1 MKKLVLLAL
10 FLLIVLSFSVSARRV
25 ENFSASDAYGW
36 LLAQAKDGSYNNDV
50 VDTAAALLAIN
61 AAGGGESAEKT
72 FLTSHEND
80 NQCWPK
86 AGCKIKDTTWA
97 ILALHKAGESS
108 YVNEAAAWLKKAQTP
123 SLTGGNWWLQIDT
136 PSSGTCT
143 IKYTKGTTELSKT
156 ISVEAGKF
164 PDCGGGTFFD
174 LKNCLESGLL
184 TAFASLELKVDCSS
198 LSSAK
203 ISIAYNSGSSYYLY
217 QEVSETTATLIV
229 KNGCFGSGFKDT
241 CNYESSLY
249 SEWVLNQ
256 IGSTLSSELYLREK
270 YEPNNALHN
279 ALLFIVTKDKAYAEQ
294 LKKLQKSD
302 NSWDSNTINTAFAIL
317 ALLSDSGYS
326 PNIEKAQEWL
336 KTKQNED
343 GSWDGKVFNTA
354 VVLYSSFY
362 QGVEMPSCTDGVKN
376 QGEKGVDCGG
386 PCELEPYEDNC
397 CDNGIKDEGEE
408 GIDCGG
414 PCELEPYKED
424 CCDNN
429 IKDEGEEGIDCGGV
443 CDVCQEKVCDDDGTC
458 DEERG
463 EDCNNCPDDC
473 LACETLCIDGQK
485 STAANEENVDC
496 GGYCKACSDVCS
508 VNGKCEIDLVSQG
521 YSDNEDSQNC
531 PGDCSCGDGICDDYE
546 RESGTCTEDCP
557 VTTEAEC
564 GDGNCG
570 EGEDVSCP
578 EDCAGICNND
588 GACDEGENCDC
599 GDCAKEDICTGKSKS
614 ELKWIII
621 LLIILVL
628 GGGAYFLF
636 SKKRGGGKPSYD
648 FYGRGLGTSSSHEP
662 PEKPKSKGSFFS
674 ELAKSKQSAP
684 VQRPFLSGKGEE
696 AKSKLDEEI
705 EKSIGEAK
713 KIIKGEK

>member
-10 FLLIVLSFSVSARRV
+10 FLILILSLNVSARRV

-36 LLAQAKDGSYNNDV
+36 LSAQAKDGSYNNDV

-61 AAGGGESAEKT
+61 AAGGTASAEKN
-72 FLTSHEND
+72 FLTSNQND
-80 NQCWPK
+80 NKCWPK
-86 AGCKIKDTTWA
+86 SSCKIKDTAWS
-97 ILALHKAGESS
+97 ILALYKAGESS
-108 YVNEAAAWLKKAQTP
+108 SVNEAAAWLKKAQTP

-143 IKYTKGTTELSKT
+143 IKYTKATTELSKT
-156 ISVEAGKF
+156 IKVEAGKF

-174 LKNCLESGLL
+174 LKNCIESSLL
-184 TAFASLELKVDCSS
+184 NAFASLELKVDCSS

-217 QEVSETTATLIV
+217 QEVGETTATLIV
-229 KNGCFGSGFKDT
+229 KNGCFGSGFKDPA

-249 SEWVLNQ
+249 SEWVMNQ
-256 IGSTLSSELYLREK
+256 IGNSLSSELYLREK

-279 ALLFIVTKDKAYAEQ
+279 ALMFITTKDKAYAEQ

-302 NSWDSNTINTAFAIL
+302 DSWDSNTINTAFAIL
-317 ALLSDSGYS
+317 ALSSDSGS
-326 PNIEKAQEWL
+326 ALNVGKAQEWL

-376 QGEKGVDCGG
+376 QGERGVDCGG
-386 PCELEPYEDNC
+386 PCELDPYTD
-397 CDNGIKDEGEE
+397 
-408 GIDCGG
+408 
-414 PCELEPYKED
+414 D
-424 CCDNN
+424 CCDNQV
-429 IKDEGEEGIDCGGV
+429 KDEDEEGVDCGGICEV
-443 CDVCQEKVCDDDGTC
+443 CKEKTCDNDGTC
-458 DEERG
+458 DGEAG
-463 EDCNNCPDDC
+463 EDCDICPDDC
-473 LACETLCIDGQK
+473 LTCEVLCGDSQK
-485 STAANEENVDC
+485 SIAANEENIDC

-531 PGDCSCGDGICDDYE
+531 PGDCSCGDEICDDYE

-557 VTTEAEC
+557 TEVEAKC
-564 GDGNCG
+564 GDGNCD

-578 EDCAGICNND
+578 EDCTGNCNDD
-588 GACDEGENCDC
+588 GTCDANEGCDC
-599 GDCAKEDICTGKSKS
+599 GDCTADDKCAEGGSS
-614 ELKWIII
+614 LKWIII
-621 LLIILVL
+621 LLILIAL
-628 GGGAYFLF
+628 GGGAYFF
-636 SKKRGGGKPSYD
+636 FTKKKGGKAEGPSYD
-648 FYGRGLGTSSSHEP
+648 LYSRGMGTSPSRGP
-662 PEKPKSKGSFFS
+662 PEKPKAKGSFFS
-674 ELAKSKQSAP
+674 EAKPKQSAP
-684 VQRPFLSGKGEE
+684 VQRPFLSSRGEE

-713 KIIKGEK
+713 KLIKGER